1 MTKSKV
7 LRWKEINKVVKIK
20 VGTDQV
26 LLKVS
31 NSLITRL
38 LMIARSTRDI
48 DL

>member
-1 MTKSKV
+1 MTNSKV

-20 VGTDQV
+20 VGTEQV

-31 NSLITRL
+31 NSLIAHL
-38 LMIARSTRDI
+38 LMIAWSTRDI